1 MNKKLLALYSLKFN
15 PFLPDVPVS
24 ALFVAPAVES
34 FCFRM
39 QNQAGEGGFA
49 MISGEPG
56 CGKSAA
62 LRILTERLGDLRDVL
77 VGVLTRPQASVA
89 DFYREMGHLFQVALA
104 PHNRWTGAK
113 ALRDKWQAH
122 IEASLYR
129 PVLIVDEAQEMKTA
143 VLSEL
148 RLLSSTNL
156 DSRSILT
163 VVLAGDSRLTDRLH
177 HPDLLPMASRIRT
190 RLRTESATPRQL
202 LDCLT
207 HLLDKA
213 GNPRLMTPEVQT
225 ALCEHAAGNL
235 RLLMN
240 MANELLAEAVHRE
253 VDQIDEKLFFETFD
267 MQAAAKAAKRR
278 KP

>member
-1 MNKKLLALYSLKFN
+1 
-15 PFLPDVPVS
+15 
-24 ALFVAPAVES
+24 
-34 FCFRM
+34 M

-122 IEASLYR
+122 IEASLYL